1 MPNSISFGARL
12 VKSTQV
18 QKLSPK
24 NKSYIPKNVAVV
36 EIDPYNSSDISALSD
51 AARSWVYEKYAS
63 NIVYTA
69 NSLFSKDLDEKYH
82 KVLAVTEQLEN
93 LKFLDS
99 KKILGMAD
107 IKIKDPKSIE
117 LNYIQVDPEI
127 SYYIG
132 NQSSY
137 KKIGTKILDVLKSM
151 YDRIELTV
159 AKGSVKNFYLK
170 NGFKC
175 LDKGKYVW
183 QKIL

>member
-1 MPNSISFGARL
+1 
-12 VKSTQV
+12 
-18 QKLSPK
+18 
-24 NKSYIPKNVAVV
+24 
-36 EIDPYNSSDISALSD
+36 
-51 AARSWVYEKYAS
+51 
-63 NIVYTA
+63 
-69 NSLFSKDLDEKYH
+69 
-82 KVLAVTEQLEN
+82 
-93 LKFLDS
+93 
-99 KKILGMAD
+99 MAD